1 MAGTVPLRLRA
12 GDVED
17 LRVIA
22 AMLQDA
28 LVPVADM
35 TFQRREKRFVLVA
48 NRFRWESRDGPYQ
61 TAGAQPDADGDADA
75 DASFADGE
83 AGPLYER
90 VNCGIRFGK
99 VARVRM
105 RGLDPHQRDQIL
117 SLLTIDAE
125 PSAITLVFA
134 DKVAIRLEVSAIDCH
149 LEDIGE
155 PWPTR
160 WRPFHELDDA
170 EAGD

>member
-1 MAGTVPLRLRA
+1 MAGTAPLRLRA

-28 LVPVADM
+28 LVPVSDM

-48 NRFRWESRDGPYQ
+48 NRFRWESRDGQSQP
-61 TAGAQPDADGDADA
+61 AQPAADGEEDA

-99 VARVRM
+99 VSHVKM
-105 RGLDPHQRDQIL
+105 RGLDPQQRDQIL

-125 PSAITLVFA
+125 PAAITLVFA
-134 DKVAIRLEVSAIDCH
+134 DNVAIRLEVSAIDCH

-155 PWPTR
+155 PWPTH

-170 EAGD
+170 EVGD

>member
-1 MAGTVPLRLRA
+1 MAGTAPLRLRA
-12 GDVED
+12 ADVED
-17 LRVIA
+17 LRVVA
-22 AMLQDA
+22 AVLQDA
-28 LVPVADM
+28 LVPLADM

-48 NRFRWESRDGPYQ
+48 NRFRWESRDGAPLP
-61 TAGAQPDADGDADA
+61 AQSEADGGADT
-75 DASFADGE
+75 DASFADAE
-83 AGPLYER
+83 LGPVYER

-99 VARVRM
+99 VANVRM
-105 RGLDPHQRDQIL
+105 RGLDPQQRDQIL
-117 SLLTIDAE
+117 NLLTIDAE
-125 PSAITLVFA
+125 PRAITLVFA
-134 DKVAIRLEVSAIDCH
+134 DNAAIRLEVSAIDCH